1 VIRVKVS
8 GVPQYH
14 AALEV
19 LTEELQDG
27 DLLLPAAE
35 VIAKEARRQAPVRT
49 GRLRSSIVADVGR
62 RGNARVV
69 ALARY
74 SPFVHYG
81 SIHNPS
87 PVPFLDRA
95 RNAPG
100 VELAVEREVEK
111 AIERAG
117 L

>member
-14 AALEV
+14 AALE
-19 LTEELQDG
+19 LLSEELEG
-27 DLLLPAAE
+27 PELLLPAAE
-35 VIAKEARRQAPVRT
+35 VIARAAQRRAPVKS
-49 GRLRSSIVADVGR
+49 GRLRSSIVADNS
-62 RGNARVV
+62 RGYVRVV

-87 PVPFLDRA
+87 PVPFLDLA
-95 RNAPG
+95 RSAPG
-100 VELAVEREVEK
+100 VEAAVEREVDK
-111 AIERAG
+111 AIARAD